1 MQKAVEVAV
10 RVYVE
15 GEAEA
20 TADFAAVGKRVVA
33 EALRLGGR
41 RMPGYRFTIR
51 GLSVDDDPPDPPA
64 TA

>member
-1 MQKAVEVAV
+1 VV
-10 RVYVE
+10 
-15 GEAEA
+15 GFGA
-20 TADFAAVGKRVVA
+20 TGSAADGGHR
-33 EALRLGGR
+33 GGR